1 MNKNIEEQLKEFI
14 INHYGDMK
22 TFALQADIPN
32 STLST
37 MFTRGIL
44 KSNIKNVVLV
54 AKALKISVDGL
65 VLGKI
70 EPCSTKK
77 DNAHPYNQISPIQQL
92 FENLN
97 NEGQKILLA
106 HAEFLNSQPQYK
118 KCNSISEQ
126 EIS

>member
-14 INHYGDMK
+14 IKHYGDMK

-44 KSNIKNVVLV
+44 NSNIKSVVLV

-77 DNAHPYNQISPIQQL
+77 DNAFPYNQIPPIQQL
-92 FENLN
+92 YENLN
-97 NEGQKILLA
+97 NDGQKILMA
-106 HAEFLNSQPQYK
+106 QAEFLNSQPQYK
-118 KCNSISEQ
+118 KCDTISKK